1 LAACAYFRSGPRAK
15 SFWSIILTDPYIVL
29 LIGFGILVLLTAWL
43 PMVLSEAPLS
53 LPIFCVA
60 IGAGISASPFS
71 IEVPHPAANLLI
83 VERLTELVLIISLTG
98 AALKIDRK
106 IGWRAW
112 MITWRLLAIAMPLT
126 IAALAVLGYVVLG
139 LGGAAALL
147 LAAALA
153 PTDPVLASD
162 VQVGPPKSGEED
174 ETRFALTSE
183 AGLNDGLAFPF
194 VMCAIALVEAGGEPW
209 FLRWLG
215 VEVIWCLTVGVG
227 VGVLLGY
234 ALGWLVFRMPNRA
247 KLSRTG
253 DGFVA
258 LGITLAVYGI
268 AEAFHGYGFVS
279 VFVAGLA
286 LRAAERNHKYHQR
299 LHDFSEQLER
309 LLMMI
314 LLVLFGGAITSGRLL
329 DALTW
334 SAIAFAILAIVV
346 VRPLAGWV
354 CLAGA
359 ACPPTERAVISFF
372 GIRGVGSIYYL
383 AYALRKEQFEKV
395 DVVWSTVA
403 LIILISIVIHGVTVT
418 PVMGL
423 IDRRQRRGIAA
434 RESKTL
440 IERQRKLDA

>member
-1 LAACAYFRSGPRAK
+1 M
-15 SFWSIILTDPYIVL
+15 
-29 LIGFGILVLLTAWL
+29 IGFGILVLLTAWL

-60 IGAGISASPFS
+60 VGAGLSVSPFGM
-71 IEVPHPAANLLI
+71 EVPHPATNLLI

-106 IGWRAW
+106 IGWRSW

-126 IAALAVLGYVVLG
+126 IAAFAVLSYVMLG

-174 ETRFALTSE
+174 DTRFALTSE

-194 VMCAIALVEAGGEPW
+194 VMCAIALVETGGEGW
-209 FLRWLG
+209 VLRWLG
-215 VEVIWCLTVGVG
+215 IEVIWRLTVGVG

-268 AEAFHGYGFVS
+268 AEACHGYGFVS

-286 LRAAERNHKYHQR
+286 LRAAERNHKYHQK
-299 LHDFSEQLER
+299 LHDFSEQFER

-314 LLVLFGGAITSGRLL
+314 LLVLFGGAIMSGRLL

-334 SAIAFAILAIVV
+334 SSIAFAIMAIVV

-354 CLAGA
+354 CLAGG

-372 GIRGVGSIYYL
+372 GIRGIGSIYYL
-383 AYALRKEQFEKV
+383 AYALRKEPFEKV
-395 DVVWSTVA
+395 DVIWSTVA

-434 RESKTL
+434 RETKTL
-440 IERQRKLDA
+440 EQQRKFDA